1 MKKILLFLIITTFL
15 SCNDSAIKKPKKFI
29 ERNQMINILYDLS
42 VLEGLKSQITIDEKL
57 PKPIAYIKKKYN
69 IDSATFAQNAQ
80 YYASDLKEYKKMYLE
95 VGERI
100 QKEFNKLPK
109 DTNAVKTSTGEIIKK
124 M

>member
-1 MKKILLFLIITTFL
+1 MKKILLFLLVVTFF
-15 SCNDSAIKKPKKFI
+15 SCNDDAVKKPKKLI
-29 ERNQMINILYDLS
+29 ERDQMINILYDLS
-42 VLEGLKSQITIDEKL
+42 VLEGLKSQVTIDEKL

-100 QKEFNKLPK
+100 QKEFDKLPK
-109 DTNAVKTSTGEIIKK
+109 DTNSVKTSTDEIIQKK
-124 M
+124 